1 MSFLGKLR
9 QGEYERGEERG
20 GGGEEE
26 EIKKKEE
33 DKDLKV
39 LGHLHLPLL
48 LLLLHTSFY
57 NSLFIFLFH
66 LLFLEIN

>member
-1 MSFLGKLR
+1 MSLLGKLR

-33 DKDLKV
+33 K
-39 LGHLHLPLL
+39 G
-48 LLLLHTSFY
+48 
-57 NSLFIFLFH
+57 
-66 LLFLEIN
+66 

>member
-1 MSFLGKLR
+1 MPFWAYNVFLELNGLIMSLLGKLR

-33 DKDLKV
+33 KEEEEKD
-39 LGHLHLPLL
+39 
-48 LLLLHTSFY
+48 
-57 NSLFIFLFH
+57 
-66 LLFLEIN
+66 